1 MSMLLYGI
9 YRNISENLLAQHNSP
24 LTVAVPRGP
33 KNTPRSH
40 QRTSLGS
47 RVLPYTAPDGLGDWA
62 GRMGAEAAGIEAEA
76 AWLRPSSLGEE
87 SRAGSEVVRGSGWKV
102 SVRC

>member
-1 MSMLLYGI
+1 MTLVYGEKSSSDSGGGRWADGCMSMLLYGI
-9 YRNISENLLAQHNSP
+9 YRTISENLLARQQHFI
-24 LTVAVPRGP
+24 PR
-33 KNTPRSH
+33 R
-40 QRTSLGS
+40 
-47 RVLPYTAPDGLGDWA
+47 WA
-62 GRMGAEAAGIEAEA
+62 GRSRRGIEAEA